1 MEADS
6 LKDKIKLIFSDVDTE
21 GKKAGAVR
29 AAEVYKNASQ
39 RMEELHRESE
49 ERLQAK
55 KEDSYEAVQWL
66 QELEE
71 RKAALEMELRNKKS
85 GFASAYGLPEA
96 MVDELLPSTQTG
108 PNWTYGNAGGG
119 QAYGSRAIPIQECVN
134 FMPRKSR
141 MSDFLLRVF
150 LTPSGMVG
158 IIELAY
164 RLKKRKFNKAEM
176 EGFEQAMR
184 DFHEE
189 FEKRKNNLARLLK
202 ERYEPERKQYIEATI
217 QTLQEIEN
225 LEENILMLEIAM
237 CI

>member
-29 AAEVYKNASQ
+29 AAEVYKNAFQ

-108 PNWTYGNAGGG
+108 PNWTYGNAGGEPF
-119 QAYGSRAIPIQECVN
+119 YWNRFYWNRLISFKRPDWSEY
-134 FMPRKSR
+134 
-141 MSDFLLRVF
+141 LLRVGLGPF
-150 LTPSGMVG
+150 G
-158 IIELAY
+158 IGGAELAY
-164 RLKKRKFNKAEM
+164 RLRKKQFDKAEI

-202 ERYEPERKQYIEATI
+202 ERKEPEMKQYIETTI

-237 CI
+237 CII